1 MNSNDNSNVLWSIW
15 VSAAA
20 IAGVIN
26 LFRLF
31 IKSDKIGHIKE
42 LEKIIEEKD
51 KIIQDYETKIT
62 RYQKLI
68 DNDNNKNGV
77 A

>member
-1 MNSNDNSNVLWSIW
+1 MNSNEGSNIWWSIW
-15 VSAAA
+15 ISAAA

-31 IKSDKIGHIKE
+31 VKSDKVGHIKE

-51 KIIQDYETKIT
+51 KIIQDYETKIIK
-62 RYQKLI
+62 YQKLI
-68 DNDNNKNGV
+68 GDDSSKNELD
-77 A
+77 